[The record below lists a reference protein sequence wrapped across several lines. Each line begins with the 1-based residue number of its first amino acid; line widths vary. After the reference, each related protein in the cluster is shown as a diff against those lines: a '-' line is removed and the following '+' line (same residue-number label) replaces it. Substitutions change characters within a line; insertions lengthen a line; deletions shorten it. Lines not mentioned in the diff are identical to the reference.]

1 MKIIKKTI
9 SVLLSILLVILVTPF
24 NNVYASASASVLII
38 NCQMDGVDKV
48 AKFKIN
54 GDQQLEKDDLFSGPD
69 LPEGLEATW
78 DATQQRIILKVKQN
92 TELKGILGDGH
103 EEAIIKCAEDLE
115 IKSENNSKLHLTVH
129 PKQVADDPEKEYA
142 FIISTKNIYIND
154 MNGAGPADRDNA
166 GIYCTLAETQENR
179 YSQSEPYKNIEGMI
193 ARNFSIKNSS
203 IVISTRNSAFYS
215 TYDKNDPVYINNDSN
230 NNNRLYIDNSKIAYD
245 GAYHYADQESAVKD
259 PAARAMC
266 FFTYANSDNFEG
278 DVTIKNNSVIRIGY
292 HVELPTVIVSGESA
306 INLLKE
312 SVLNVDSSVLA
323 FQSYQPISLASVGKV
338 NITNCKKTSSNSPIV
353 LNGYYDGSPIFMTN
367 SINITNSDFK
377 LSTEKA
383 VISRP
388 FLETHIGEGGTG
400 TGGGGG
406 TPTPTQPA
414 TTELNISE
422 DDNLYEGSI
431 KVNDSSNSTYA
442 FSRMQPS
449 PEPVE
454 VPVYTKINL
463 SLAGTKNAAVSNVT
477 GPTTYTVVIDPSVS
491 GTFNFE
497 TAANGVFSTTP
508 LSQCKN
514 FQILANPDP
523 GTGGGG
529 TGGNTGGGSS
539 SNHSSH
545 AVPNTS
551 VSK

>member
-1 MKIIKKTI
+1 MNIIKKTI
-9 SVLLSILLVILVTPF
+9 SVLLSVLLVILVTPF
-24 NNVYASASASVLII
+24 NNVYAAASSPVLII

-48 AKFKIN
+48 AKFKVN
-54 GDQQLEKDDLFSGPD
+54 GEQLEKDSPDGPD
-69 LPEGLEATW
+69 LPEGLVATW
-78 DATQQRIILKVKQN
+78 DAAQQRVILKVTQL
-92 TELKGILGDGH
+92 TELKGILGGTH
-103 EEAIIKCAEDLE
+103 EKAIIQCLQDLE
-115 IKSENNSKLHLTVH
+115 IMSENNSQLRLRVY
-129 PKQVADDPEKEYA
+129 PKQEEDTTETDYA
-142 FIISTKNIYIND
+142 FIASAKNIYING
-154 MNGAGPADRDNA
+154 MNATGPADIGNA
-166 GIYCTLAETQENR
+166 GISCTLDETQENP
-179 YSQSEPYKNIEGMI
+179 YSASKPYKNIEGMI
-193 ARNFSIKNSS
+193 AQNFSIKNSS
-203 IVISTRNSAFYS
+203 ITISTRNSAFYS
-215 TYDKNDPVYINNDSN
+215 TYNKNDPVYINNDSN
-230 NNNRLYIDNSKIAYD
+230 NKNRLLIDNSKIAYD
-245 GAYHYADQESAVKD
+245 GAFHYAGQDSAVKD
-259 PAARAMC
+259 PDERAMC
-266 FFTYANSDNFEG
+266 LFTYANSDNFAG

-292 HVELPTVIVSGESA
+292 NADLPIGIISGESA

-323 FQSYQPISLASVGKV
+323 FQSYKPISLASVGKV
-338 NITNCKKTSSNSPIV
+338 NITNCKKTSGNSPIV
-353 LNGYYDGSPIFMTN
+353 LNGYFDGSPIFMTN

-377 LSTEKA
+377 LSTKMA

-388 FLETHIGEGGTG
+388 FLEINTGEGGMG

-414 TTELNISE
+414 TMEFNISE

-431 KVNDSSNSTYA
+431 EVTDSSNSTYA
-442 FSRMQPS
+442 FSRMQTS
-449 PEPVE
+449 PETVE

-508 LSQCKN
+508 LSLCKN

-523 GTGGGG
+523 GTGGG